1 MAEIE
6 TSESSFTDPAPS
18 FTDPLSFL
26 KAFTAARIAI
36 GHTGSSIP
44 VKASLEFKLAH
55 AHARDAVYS
64 AMDVDMLAD
73 RLAQFNLP
81 VLSLNTKAESRAS
94 YLQRPDLGRQL
105 DQRAQEIV
113 ENQVSGAEVSI
124 VIADGLSAFAIHEN
138 IVGLLELLI
147 PKLLA
152 TNLRLAPISLVQQG
166 RVAVGDEIG
175 ESLNAGLSLVFI
187 GERPGLSAADSMGAY
202 LTYHPQSGL
211 TDDSRNCVS
220 NIRAGGLTAD
230 LAVTKIFYLI
240 QEAFKR
246 KLSGVLLKDNAGLL

>member
-1 MAEIE
+1 MADEV
-6 TSESSFTDPAPS
+6 TNESS

-36 GHTGSSIP
+36 GHTGASIP
-44 VKASLEFKLAH
+44 IKASLEFKLAH

-64 AMDVDMLAD
+64 AMDMEMLTD

-81 VLSLNTKAESRAS
+81 VLSLQSRAESRAS
-94 YLQRPDLGRQL
+94 YLQRPDLGRLL
-105 DQRAQEIV
+105 DQSAKDIV

-124 VIADGLSAFAIHEN
+124 VIADGLSALAIHEN

-147 PKLLA
+147 PKLQA
-152 TNLRLAPISLVQQG
+152 ANLRLAPICLVQQG
-166 RVAVGDEIG
+166 RVAIGDEIG
-175 ESLNAGLSLVFI
+175 KGLQAVLSLVFI

-202 LTYHPQSGL
+202 LTYHPRPGL
-211 TDDSRNCVS
+211 ADDSRNCIS
-220 NIRAGGLTAD
+220 NIRAGGLPAD

-246 KLSGVLLKDNAGLL
+246 KLTGIHLKDNAGLL